1 MGWDMFACSAR
12 SYLLKVLPK
21 SALGSES
28 IF

>member
-1 MGWDMFACSAR
+1 MGWDTLACSAR
-12 SYLLKVLPK
+12 AYLLKVLPK